1 MAVTVG
7 GTPYVES
14 SDLVANYPAVSLAL
28 AEHIDDLPAAILQ
41 IVRATDGT
49 ARTTSSTSFVDVTGM
64 SVTITPQKDTST
76 IILIAQFTGI
86 VSSPASGYI
95 QAYYSITT
103 SGNTAISGAELITN
117 GIRDFS
123 YVATGTTVYHAMP
136 KTLIAYASP
145 ASISAQTYKLRHRV
159 VLATNVSTINNDNA
173 IGQMFAIE
181 VSA

>member
-1 MAVTVG
+1 MSTLKTTNVQHPSAADPAIELDAAGKLWLAG
-7 GTPYVES
+7 GK
-14 SDLVANYPAVSLAL
+14 
-28 AEHIDDLPAAILQ
+28 ILQ

-49 ARTTSSTSFVDVTGM
+49 VRTTSSTSFVDVTGM

-103 SGNTAISGAELITN
+103 SGDTAISGAESITN

-123 YVATGTTVYHAMP
+123 YATTGTTVYHAMP

-159 VLATNVSTINNDNA
+159 VLATNVSRIENDNA